1 MADAADLKSAT
12 LIGVWVRTPLPAPQQ
27 VKHALQDD
35 CKVSPNHIMV
45 SLSNHRQL
53 GQASF
58 DKLRMS
64 SGHAE
69 L

>member
-1 MADAADLKSAT
+1 MSANGVTLKKPWSAN
-12 LIGVWVRTPLPAPQQ
+12 
-27 VKHALQDD
+27 QDD
-35 CKVSPNHIMV
+35 CKVFPNHIMV

-64 SGHAE
+64 SEPAE